1 MLDSRENTKV
11 PLGVSCWKSA
21 LGVPGWGVPPTG
33 GAKLHSLFWARKLL
47 GAGCP
52 WMGQLKKHL
61 WASYADSSSE
71 SACWMGIYMCSWGTP
86 GMYYACEEQVQRHRA
101 VPSGA
106 PGCVVLSYS
115 TLETPLGWQ

>member
-61 WASYADSSSE
+61 WASQLCRQQLRISLLDGNLHVL
-71 SACWMGIYMCSWGTP
+71 MGDPW
-86 GMYYACEEQVQRHRA
+86 H
-101 VPSGA
+101 
-106 PGCVVLSYS
+106 VLCM
-115 TLETPLGWQ
+115 